1 MLRVVFCLLLLTPT
15 LSWALVPPYYGKSD
29 DEYRWQAEV
38 ELGLAASRGNTR
50 NDAYNSRVRL
60 GMDTDRTHQELVF
73 SSNFARD
80 KDTTSAERYRLEL
93 QSDAKLWPNY
103 YLFVR
108 GNQLFDRFGTYR
120 SESSVATGL
129 GTSLISRRYT
139 SLKFELGPGYRL
151 LEAGHDTGEEDEKE
165 AILRSVLK
173 YERRIHERTR
183 FNASIELEAGQE
195 NTIGM
200 VDAYFTN
207 QLFGDLALKFGVN
220 YRYTQQVDDESANSD
235 TLSSLNLL
243 YTF

>member
-1 MLRVVFCLLLLTPT
+1 MSKVVLFLLSAMPT
-15 LSWALVPPYYGKSD
+15 LCWALVPPYYGKTD
-29 DEYRWQAEV
+29 AEYRWDAEV

-50 NDAYNSRVRL
+50 NDAYNSRVKL
-60 GMDTDRTHQELVF
+60 GLDTDRTHQEATF

-80 KDTTSAERYRLEL
+80 KDTTSVERYRLEL
-93 QSDAKLWPNY
+93 QSDAKLWPDH
-103 YLFVR
+103 YLFIR

-120 SESSVATGL
+120 SETSVAGGL
-129 GTSLISRRYT
+129 GTSLISKRFT
-139 SLKFELGPGYRL
+139 SLKFELGPGYRFL
-151 LEAGHDTGEEDEKE
+151 NADEDDGLEDKEE

-183 FNASIELEAGQE
+183 FNASIELETGRE

-200 VDAYFTN
+200 LDASFTN

-220 YRYTQQVDDESANSD
+220 YRYTAEVDEDKANSD